1 MKILL
6 MLLIILFLQPILSFA
21 EWDEYF
27 CTSKARS
34 LYNLSQEAEYA
45 KDQFESA
52 CNPSYGYQ
60 KDDEG
65 ACGSYGYVRT
75 NYENAKSDV
84 EFAASSANRY
94 CGGTGD
100 SKMKKLEQ
108 YIKYLLEEN
117 KKSNEKIKTLEKR

>member
-1 MKILL
+1 

-65 ACGSYGYVRT
+65 ACGSYGYVRSD
-75 NYENAKSDV
+75 YESAKSNFDIAVSDV
-84 EFAASSANRY
+84 EYAASSANR
-94 CGGTGD
+94 
-100 SKMKKLEQ
+100 
-108 YIKYLLEEN
+108 
-117 KKSNEKIKTLEKR
+117 KSRIWSPLVQGVDLPLNRD